1 MDLWLGQNKQKEKTF
16 YKMTTWAVEHFP
28 TESFAC
34 QKFLSV
40 KN

>member
-1 MDLWLGQNKQKEKTF
+1 MELRLGQNKQKEKSFNTI
-16 YKMTTWAVEHFP
+16 TTWAVELFP